1 MTSAG
6 EAWLERYVRAWAT
19 NDPADIAAVFS
30 EDAVYDYRPDGSDSV
45 VGRDAIAED
54 WVQEG
59 DEPGTWT
66 FDGRVLTE
74 SPGLVVVQGITRY
87 AENPDYD
94 NLWVIRLDDD
104 GRATRFTEWCTER
117 RA

>member
-1 MTSAG
+1 MTNTGA
-6 EAWLERYVRAWAT
+6 AWLERYVRAWET
-19 NDPADIAAVFS
+19 NDPADIAEVFS

-45 VGRDAIAED
+45 TGRDAIAAD
-54 WVQEG
+54 WAAEG

-66 FDGRVLTE
+66 FEGSVLTE

-87 AENPDYD
+87 PGHADYD
-94 NLWVIRLDDD
+94 NLWVVRLDDD

-117 RA
+117 AG

>member
-19 NDPADIAAVFS
+19 NDSADIAAVFS

-45 VGRDAIAED
+45 IGREAIIED
-54 WVQEG
+54 WVEEG

-66 FDGRVLTE
+66 FDGRVLSE
-74 SPGLVVVQGITRY
+74 SSGLVIVQGITRY

-94 NLWVIRLDDD
+94 NLWVVSLDDE

-117 RA
+117 QE